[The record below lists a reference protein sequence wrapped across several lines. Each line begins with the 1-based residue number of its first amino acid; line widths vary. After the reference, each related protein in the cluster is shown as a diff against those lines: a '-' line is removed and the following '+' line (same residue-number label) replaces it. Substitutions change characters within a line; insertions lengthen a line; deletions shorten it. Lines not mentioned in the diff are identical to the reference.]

1 MSFHPAMPYGTERW
15 HRSER
20 QTLPEGP
27 EFSFTPERRAE
38 FERLAAHYPP
48 EHRRSSVLYALY
60 LAQDQQ
66 GYISANAARHV
77 AEVVGITTADVEDV
91 VSYYVMF
98 HRAPVGKYVLQVYTT
113 LSCALAGAERVLES
127 MEQVLGI
134 KAGETDPSGLFT
146 IQQMECLGA
155 CDRAPVMM
163 VNNNEW
169 HEHLQ
174 PEQVAGLVDRMKTDG
189 IKALSNCHLCEQ
201 RVSEGKKTTT
211 PAKAKAV
218 PDYEPVLTKYAF
230 TPGGAE
236 LDHYVKNQAGYQ
248 GLKKALS
255 MAPDAVI
262 EEVKKSGLRGRGG
275 AGFPTGLKWQ
285 FVDKKSPKPK
295 YIVCNADES
304 EPGTFKDHLL
314 MERNPHLLVEGC
326 LIGCYAIGSKAAY
339 IYIRGE
345 FYHLFPTM
353 QQAIDDA
360 RKAGYLGKNIMGS
373 GFDCEVYL
381 HRGAGAYEAGEET
394 ALLESL
400 EGKRAQPRFKPP
412 FPAVEG
418 AWKSPTAVNNVETL
432 CNVPLVMTRG
442 ADWFAALG
450 PEKNGGPKLF
460 CVSGAVKNPGVF
472 EAPMKVTLK
481 ELIYDYAGGP
491 LDGHH
496 VKAVI
501 PGGSSVPILMP
512 DQLDI
517 PASFDDVQKAGSLL
531 GSAAIMVL
539 DETTDMVWLAENL
552 LHFYRHESCGK
563 CTPCREGTDWLYR
576 LLHRMIEGKAT
587 ERDIPL
593 LQSVANQINGK
604 TLCAFGDA
612 AATPVLTTLKW
623 FKPEFEAYVK
633 GTPPKPASYRG
644 KPHAPQAFEAANV
657 DKPVGSH

>member
-1 MSFHPAMPYGTERW
+1 MSFHPTMPYGTDQH
-15 HRSER
+15 HRSMR
-20 QTLPEGP
+20 VTLPEGS
-27 EFSFTPERRAE
+27 EFSFTDGNRKNFEEFASHYAPENRVSA
-38 FERLAAHYPP
+38 
-48 EHRRSSVLYALY
+48 VLHALY
-60 LAQDQQ
+60 LVQDQQ
-66 GYISANAARHV
+66 GYISNNAVRHV
-77 AEVVGITTADVEDV
+77 AQVIGCTTADVEDV

-98 HRAPVGKYVLQVYTT
+98 HRAPTGNYVLQVCTT
-113 LSCALAGAERVLES
+113 LSCALAGAERVVEEL
-127 MEQVLGI
+127 QNKLGI
-134 KAGETDPSGLFT
+134 KVGETDPTGMFT

-163 VNNNEW
+163 VNNDHW

-174 PEQVAGLVDRMKTDG
+174 PEQVGGLVDRMKTDG
-189 IKALSNCHLCEQ
+189 LKALNNCHLCEA
-201 RVSEGKKTTT
+201 RITEGAKTTT
-211 PAKAKAV
+211 PSKAKAL
-218 PDYEPVLTKYAF
+218 PNYEPVLTQFAF

-248 GLKKALS
+248 GLKKALA
-255 MAPDAVI
+255 MTPDAVI
-262 EEVKKSGLRGRGG
+262 EDVKKSGLRGRGG

-353 QQAIDDA
+353 QKAIDDA

-418 AWKSPTAVNNVETL
+418 AWKCPTAVNNVETL

-442 ADWFAALG
+442 AEWFAALG

-481 ELIYDYAGGP
+481 ELIYEYAGGP
-491 LDGHH
+491 KDGHTI
-496 VKAVI
+496 KAVI

-539 DETTDMVWLAENL
+539 DDTTDMVWLAENL

-576 LLHRMIEGKAT
+576 LLHRMTQGQAT
-587 ERDIPL
+587 EKDITL

-633 GTPPKPASYRG
+633 GNPPKPADYR
-644 KPHAPQAFEAANV
+644 ART
-657 DKPVGSH
+657 PVEHH

>member
-1 MSFHPAMPYGTERW
+1 MSFHPVMPYGTERW

-20 QTLPEGP
+20 KTLPEGP
-27 EFSFTPERRAE
+27 EFQFTADARAR
-38 FERLAAHYPP
+38 FEAFAVHYAP
-48 EHRRSSVLYALY
+48 EHRRSAVLHALY
-60 LAQDQQ
+60 LAQEQQ
-66 GYISANAARHV
+66 GYISANVARHV
-77 AEVVGITTADVEDV
+77 ADVVGCTTAEVEDV

-98 HRAPVGKYVLQVYTT
+98 HRTPVGTYVLQVCTT
-113 LSCALAGAERVLES
+113 LSCALAGAERVVETLEHT
-127 MEQVLGI
+127 LGI
-134 KAGETDPSGLFT
+134 KTGQTDPTGMFT
-146 IQQMECLGA
+146 IQPMECLGA

-163 VNNNEW
+163 VNNEHW
-169 HEHLQ
+169 HERLT
-174 PEQVAGLVDRMKTDG
+174 PEDTAALVTRMKTEG
-189 IKALSNCHLCEQ
+189 VKALNGCHLQVEQ
-201 RVSEGKKTTT
+201 RDDHKGKTTT
-211 PAKAKAV
+211 PATCKAN

-236 LDHYVKNQAGYQ
+236 FDHYVTHQRGYE
-248 GLKKALS
+248 GLKKALAMS
-255 MAPDAVI
+255 PDAVI

-295 YIVCNADES
+295 FIVCNADES

-326 LIGCYAIGSKAAY
+326 LIGCYAIQSKAAY

-345 FYHLFPTM
+345 FYHLFPAM
-353 QQAIDDA
+353 EKAIADA
-360 RKAGYLGKNIMGS
+360 RKAGFLGRNILGS

-418 AWKSPTAVNNVETL
+418 AWGCPTAVNNVETL
-432 CNVPLVMTRG
+432 CNVPLVLTRG

-460 CVSGAVKNPGVF
+460 CVSGAVKRPGVF

-491 LDGHH
+491 LDGRTL
-496 VKAVI
+496 KAVI
-501 PGGSSVPILMP
+501 PGGSSVPILLP
-512 DQLDI
+512 DQIDI
-517 PASFDDVQKAGSLL
+517 PASFDDIQRAGSLL
-531 GSAAIMVL
+531 GSAAIIAL
-539 DETTDMVWLAENL
+539 DDTTDMVWLAENL
-552 LHFYRHESCGK
+552 LHFYQHESCGK

-576 LLHRMIEGKAT
+576 LLHRMVGGEAT
-587 ERDIPL
+587 EKDIAL
-593 LQSVANQINGK
+593 LESVANQINGK
-604 TLCAFGDA
+604 SLCAFGDA

-623 FKPEFEAYVK
+623 FRPEFEAYVK
-633 GTPPKPASYRG
+633 GTQPAPAPYRART
-644 KPHAPQAFEAANV
+644 PSFAEATAGT
-657 DKPVGSH
+657 PVETH